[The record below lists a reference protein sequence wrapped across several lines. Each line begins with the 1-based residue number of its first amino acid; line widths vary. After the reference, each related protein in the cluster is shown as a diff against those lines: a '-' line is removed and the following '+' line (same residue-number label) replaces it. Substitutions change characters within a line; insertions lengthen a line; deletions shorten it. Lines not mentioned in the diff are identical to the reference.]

1 MPEPHALLMNDL
13 IVEHQRDLLREASAE
28 RQAGTPRPVNRSGG
42 RRRPWPSLIPA
53 VRQLAVAWT
62 ARRTARWTASVLLA
76 VLLAAAGQ
84 GRAESATMSQIVTAL
99 AENVLGRGA
108 VQAVRISTDAT
119 VVIRWEAATYR
130 PQNSVAASRELLY
143 DEASLVTGAILG
155 SLRDVRRITF
165 TLVRGGQ
172 VWAAGE
178 IAQSGDLVL
187 RFAPQLG
194 GGIHTKP
201 SSQLKVPV
209 SGGGRAESLL

>member
-1 MPEPHALLMNDL
+1 MNDL

-28 RQAGTPRPVNRSGG
+28 RRAGTPRPANWSGG
-42 RRRPWPSLIPA
+42 RRRPWPGLIPA

-62 ARRTARWTASVLLA
+62 ARRTARLTVGVLLA

-99 AENVLGRGA
+99 AENVLGRSA

-130 PQNSVAASRELLY
+130 PRNSVAASRELLY

-165 TLVRGGQ
+165 TLVHGGQ
-172 VWAAGE
+172 VLATGE

-194 GGIHTKP
+194 GGIHAKP